1 MVLCREVIESWSE
14 FLRNSLLLSC
24 SHLAEKLEHMSQNA
38 AALHAKSKAREASLH
53 EGEFVRGSLMAAI
66 EQKENCIARVRIS
79 IGQMHEEYHHLIK
92 RHKEARQGKSM
103 CERELELL
111 HEELEDHRSS
121 DDLLLYSIA
130 ARLQNTVDVKGSLRC
145 MLLRSETETQRLG
158 YAEASLKDQLFTL
171 QEELVAAEACSKARL
186 DVADARVMSL
196 EEQRTDAACN
206 LRQLE
211 RALESVNFR
220 SRMCSLELQ
229 RWNTP
234 LIK

>member
-1 MVLCREVIESWSE
+1 
-14 FLRNSLLLSC
+14 
-24 SHLAEKLEHMSQNA
+24 MSQNVA
-38 AALHAKSKAREASLH
+38 GLLAKSKAREASLH
-53 EGEFVRGSLMAAI
+53 EGEFVRGSLVDAI
-66 EQKENCIARVRIS
+66 EQKENGIARVRIFT
-79 IGQMHEEYHHLIK
+79 GYLHEEYHHLIK
-92 RHKEARQGKSM
+92 RLNEERQGKSTF
-103 CERELELL
+103 ERELELL
-111 HEELEDHRSS
+111 HVELEDYRSS
-121 DDLLLYSIA
+121 NDSLLYSIA
-130 ARLQNTVDVKGSLRC
+130 ARLQNAVNVKGSLRC

-158 YAEASLKDQLFTL
+158 YAEASLKDKLFTL
-171 QEELVAAEACSKARL
+171 QEELVTAEASSKATL